1 METIEATTMDLL
13 GGLTATKEQQT
24 KVAPVNT
31 KVWAE
36 WLGIEVVDDEV
47 KRMVDAAARWA
58 TAVKREESPR
68 WLSLLGTSGSGKT
81 HIAKRLWRWC
91 QRRDD
96 FEGRNQYNPS
106 FIYWPKFLDDMKTDM
121 HLSAKYQDMNRWRYL
136 CLDDVL
142 AERQSDWTAEKINTL
157 ANVRVGKWTI
167 LTSNLSMV
175 QIAQADNRIAS
186 RMVRN
191 NGIVADVDTQDYN
204 LR

>member
-1 METIEATTMDLL
+1 
-13 GGLTATKEQQT
+13 
-24 KVAPVNT
+24 
-31 KVWAE
+31 
-36 WLGIEVVDDEV
+36 
-47 KRMVDAAARWA
+47 
-58 TAVKREESPR
+58 
-68 WLSLLGTSGSGKT
+68 
-81 HIAKRLWRWC
+81 
-91 QRRDD
+91 
-96 FEGRNQYNPS
+96 
-106 FIYWPKFLDDMKTDM
+106 MKTDM

-191 NGIVADVDTQDYN
+191 NGIVADVNTEDYN